1 MENLKLLPNK
11 QQGVVLLTALIM
23 VIAVTG
29 IAVTLMSS
37 STIDIKI
44 TNAAQEREVA
54 ENQLIGE
61 VQRVIASEAKK
72 GADSDFFLTPDE
84 IATDS
89 GKLDGD
95 GDGDGN
101 KIIIP
106 EKDITEPGHEMK
118 SIMTNLNRGSLE
130 LNCPRSYSFTAGV
143 SCNMVQVSTTIEYG
157 SKSKHQLTI
166 VTGIAQEMASTG
178 KGI

>member
-1 MENLKLLPNK
+1 MGNLNMLQNR
-11 QQGVVLLTALIM
+11 QQGVVLITALIM

-54 ENQLIGE
+54 ENELIGE
-61 VQRVIASEAKK
+61 VQRVIASEARK
-72 GADSDFFLTPDE
+72 GENSNFFLTPSETKTKEKSEDTSV
-84 IATDS
+84 ITI
-89 GKLDGD
+89 K
-95 GDGDGN
+95 
-101 KIIIP
+101 
-106 EKDITEPGHEMK
+106 EKDISLPGSEMT
-118 SIMTNLNRGSLE
+118 SILNNLNNGQLE
-130 LNCPRSYSFTAGV
+130 LNCPRNYSYTAGI

-157 SKSKHQLTI
+157 SKSKHSLTI
-166 VTGIAQEMASTG
+166 VTGIAQEMASIG

>member
-1 MENLKLLPNK
+1 MENLNTLPIK
-11 QQGVVLLTALIM
+11 QQGVVLITALIM

-54 ENQLIGE
+54 ENQLIGH
-61 VQRVIASEAKK
+61 VQKVIATEADK
-72 GADSDFFLTPDE
+72 GAASSFFLTPDE
-84 IATDS
+84 TVTVKQNES
-89 GKLDGD
+89 
-95 GDGDGN
+95 GN
-101 KIIIP
+101 KVTKNK
-106 EKDITEPGHEMK
+106 KDISLPGSDMR
-118 SIMTNLNRGSLE
+118 SAMVNLNSGSLE
-130 LNCPRSYSFTAGV
+130 LNCPRSYSYTAGV

-157 SKSKHQLTI
+157 SKRKHQLTI
-166 VTGIAQEMASTG
+166 VTGIAQEMASTS

>member
-1 MENLKLLPNK
+1 MENLNMLQNR
-11 QQGVVLLTALIM
+11 QQGVVLITALIM

-54 ENQLIGE
+54 ENELVGE
-61 VQRVIASEAKK
+61 VQKVIATEAAK
-72 GADSDFFLTPDE
+72 GAASSFFLTSSETKTEEKKDDTSV
-84 IATDS
+84 ITI
-89 GKLDGD
+89 
-95 GDGDGN
+95 N
-101 KIIIP
+101 
-106 EKDITEPGHEMK
+106 EKDISLPNSDMK
-118 SIMTNLNRGSLE
+118 SILNNLNNGQLE
-130 LNCPRSYSFTAGV
+130 LNCPRTYSYTAGV

-157 SKSKHQLTI
+157 SKSKHSLTI
-166 VTGIAQEMASTG
+166 VTGIAQEMASIG

>member
-11 QQGVVLLTALIM
+11 QRGVVLIVALIM
-23 VIAVTG
+23 VVAVTG

-54 ENQLIGE
+54 ENELVGE
-61 VQRVIASEAKK
+61 VQKVIATEASK
-72 GADSDFFLTPDE
+72 GEKSRFFLAQQYE
-84 IATDS
+84 DS
-89 GKLDGD
+89 EE
-95 GDGDGN
+95 N
-101 KIIIP
+101 KVI
-106 EKDITEPGHEMK
+106 KQDISLLGSEMK
-118 SIMTNLNRGSLE
+118 SIMINMNNGQLE
-130 LNCPRSYSFTAGV
+130 LNCPRTYSYTAGV

-157 SKSKHQLTI
+157 SKSKHSLTI
-166 VTGIAQEMASTG
+166 VTGIAQEMASIG

>member
-1 MENLKLLPNK
+1 MENLKLLPSK

-61 VQRVIASEAKK
+61 VLRVIASEAKK

-95 GDGDGN
+95 GN
-101 KIIIP
+101 KITIP

-118 SIMTNLNRGSLE
+118 SIMTNLNNGLLE

>member
-1 MENLKLLPNK
+1 MAYLTQMKNK
-11 QQGVVLLTALIM
+11 QQGVVLITALIM

-37 STIDIKI
+37 SSIDIKI

-61 VQRVIASEAKK
+61 VQRVIADEVSK
-72 GADSDFFLTPDE
+72 GAANQFFLTPEEVSDNGVVMAE
-84 IATDS
+84 RD
-89 GKLDGD
+89 D
-95 GDGDGN
+95 
-101 KIIIP
+101 
-106 EKDITEPGHEMK
+106 MK
-118 SIMTNLNRGSLE
+118 SNMINLNNGVLDLE
-130 LNCPRSYSFTAGV
+130 CPRRFSFTAGI

-166 VTGIAQEMASTG
+166 VTGVAQEMASIS

>member
-11 QQGVVLLTALIM
+11 QQGVVLIVALIM
-23 VIAVTG
+23 VVAVTG

-54 ENQLIGE
+54 ENELIGE
-61 VQRVIASEAKK
+61 VQKVIVTEAAK
-72 GADSDFFLTPDE
+72 GAASSFFLTPNE
-84 IATDS
+84 TKTDDTS
-89 GKLDGD
+89 VITI
-95 GDGDGN
+95 N
-101 KIIIP
+101 
-106 EKDITEPGHEMK
+106 EKNISLPGSEMK
-118 SIMTNLNRGSLE
+118 SIMINMNNGRLE
-130 LNCPRSYSFTAGV
+130 LNCPRTYSYTAGV

-157 SKSKHQLTI
+157 LKSKHSLTI
-166 VTGIAQEMASTG
+166 VTGIAQEMASIG

>member
-1 MENLKLLPNK
+1 MENLKSLPTK
-11 QQGVVLLTALIM
+11 QQGVVLIIALIM

-61 VQRVIASEAKK
+61 VLRVIASEAKK
-72 GADSDFFLTPDE
+72 GADSNFFLTRDE
-84 IATDS
+84 TKTDTGEFES
-89 GKLDGD
+89 DDSK
-95 GDGDGN
+95 
-101 KIIIP
+101 KYIF
-106 EKDITEPGHEMK
+106 EKDITEPGHDMK
-118 SIMTNLNRGSLE
+118 SIMTNLNNGSLE

>member
-1 MENLKLLPNK
+1 MENLKLLPSK
-11 QQGVVLLTALIM
+11 QQGVVLITALIM

-54 ENQLIGE
+54 ENELVGE
-61 VQRVIASEAKK
+61 VQKVIAIEAKK
-72 GADSDFFLTPDE
+72 GKNSNFFLTKSETVTLGKDE
-84 IATDS
+84 N
-89 GKLDGD
+89 
-95 GDGDGN
+95 GN
-101 KIIIP
+101 ELEKK
-106 EKDITEPGHEMK
+106 EKDISLSGSDMK
-118 SIMTNLNRGSLE
+118 SILNNLNNGQLE
-130 LNCPRSYSFTAGV
+130 LNCPRTYSYTAGV

-157 SKSKHQLTI
+157 SKSKHSLTI
-166 VTGIAQEMASTG
+166 VTGIAQEMASIG